1 MSQLVPVA
9 SVLNFLFMA
18 KVNKIFLID
27 RDRALEIMWK
37 LDAEY
42 DSIWNWFPEWPL
54 KHSFIKKDFNYPR
67 FKKWLTYEEWMITQ
81 MYFLDTYRA
90 DKVIEE
96 LKTARLF

>member
-42 DSIWNWFPEWPL
+42 DSI
-54 KHSFIKKDFNYPR
+54 
-67 FKKWLTYEEWMITQ
+67 
-81 MYFLDTYRA
+81 
-90 DKVIEE
+90 
-96 LKTARLF
+96 